1 MKKIACT
8 LFVIVF
14 YIISHAQVQLIH
26 SFENISCSPPQN
38 VNIPF
43 LGQFYIGL
51 AKVHKFSI

>member
-1 MKKIACT
+1 MVLEKQPDSVC
-8 LFVIVF
+8 
-14 YIISHAQVQLIH
+14 QL
-26 SFENISCSPPQN
+26 